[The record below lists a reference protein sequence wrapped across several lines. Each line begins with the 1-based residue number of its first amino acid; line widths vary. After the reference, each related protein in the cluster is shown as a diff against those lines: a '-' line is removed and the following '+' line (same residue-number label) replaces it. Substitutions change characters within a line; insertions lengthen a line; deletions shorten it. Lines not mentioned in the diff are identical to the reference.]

1 MEVDKMSVVKRLQ
14 SLNLPQDAMI
24 HLRYEEGADVF
35 HYNETEIET
44 ALSETSVVGEFASLI
59 AQSGLDVRTRWQ
71 GNVLEHLRSEDYL
84 EDYERGSYEF
94 EEFLANTITEN
105 FYDVELID
113 YSTEKYDHK
122 RGFTTLTAEVQ
133 IPYENFM
140 KVMPFISGWSISVE
154 TDNGTLTF
162 DA

>member
-1 MEVDKMSVVKRLQ
+1 MEVDKMSIVKRLQ

-24 HLRYEEGADVF
+24 NLRYEEGTDVF

-122 RGFTTLTAEVQ
+122 RGFTTLTAEVE

-140 KVMPFISGWSISVE
+140 KVMPFVSGWSVSVE

>member
-1 MEVDKMSVVKRLQ
+1 MSVVKRLQ
-14 SLNLPQDAMI
+14 TLNLKPDAMI
-24 HLRYEEGADVF
+24 NLKYEEGADVF
-35 HYNETEIET
+35 HYNETEVET
-44 ALSETSVVGEFASLI
+44 ALSETTVVSEFASLI

-84 EDYERGSYEF
+84 EDYERGSFEF
-94 EEFLANTITEN
+94 EDYLADTITEN
-105 FYDVELID
+105 FYDVELIE

-140 KVMPFISGWSISVE
+140 KVRPFVIGLIVTGKHHKS
-154 TDNGTLTF
+154 F
-162 DA
+162 Q

>member
-1 MEVDKMSVVKRLQ
+1 MSYIEKLKNLNIENNALI
-14 SLNLPQDAMI
+14 SLTF
-24 HLRYEEGADVF
+24 EEGTDVF
-35 HYNETEIET
+35 HYNETEVET
-44 ALSETSVVGEFASLI
+44 AISETSVISEFANLV
-59 AQSGLDVRTRWQ
+59 AQPGLDVRTRWQ

-84 EDYERGSYEF
+84 EDYERGSFSF
-94 EEFLANTITEN
+94 EEYLADTIAEN

-122 RGFTTLTAEVQ
+122 RGFTTLTAAVE
-133 IPYENFM
+133 IPFDNFV
-140 KVMPFISGWSISVE
+140 KTAPFISGWTVSVE

>member
-1 MEVDKMSVVKRLQ
+1 MSVVKRLQ
-14 SLNLPQDAMI
+14 SLNLSQDAMI

-44 ALSETSVVGEFASLI
+44 ALSETSVVSEFASLI

-84 EDYERGSYEF
+84 EEYERGSYEF

-105 FYDVELID
+105 FYDVELIE

-133 IPYENFM
+133 IPYDNFM
-140 KVMPFISGWSISVE
+140 KVAPFISGWSVSVE